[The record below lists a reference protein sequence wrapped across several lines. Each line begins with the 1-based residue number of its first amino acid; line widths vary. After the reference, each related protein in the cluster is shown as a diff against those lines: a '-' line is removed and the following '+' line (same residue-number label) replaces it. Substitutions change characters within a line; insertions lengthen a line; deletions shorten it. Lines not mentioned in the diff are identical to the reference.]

1 MGWLW
6 SSTLPDSRP
15 SSVQEKSSSFPP
27 QSIPEAAASS
37 TSPST
42 STPSKPPTRDELAEQ
57 ELQSFLSEIA
67 ADTAPKASSTK
78 YNRIAKLPPSSTQPK
93 STPSEDPN
101 EPLSTALLPTTMS
114 CRDAFDA
121 AFYCNSFGGRF
132 NDLYRHGTLRSC
144 SSTWNDFWFCMRTRG
159 YSGPEKEAAI
169 KEHYLR
175 KQDAKYSKGLGKE
188 SSENVWRSR
197 DRKMEW
203 GAAFNE
209 PYEEDDVK
217 VSDEEWRRGER
228 EWRSKEAAVG
238 TVSQSQRGS

>member
-1 MGWLW
+1 
-6 SSTLPDSRP
+6 
-15 SSVQEKSSSFPP
+15 
-27 QSIPEAAASS
+27 
-37 TSPST
+37 
-42 STPSKPPTRDELAEQ
+42 
-57 ELQSFLSEIA
+57 
-67 ADTAPKASSTK
+67 
-78 YNRIAKLPPSSTQPK
+78 
-93 STPSEDPN
+93 
-101 EPLSTALLPTTMS
+101 
-114 CRDAFDA
+114 
-121 AFYCNSFGGRF
+121 
-132 NDLYRHGTLRSC
+132 
-144 SSTWNDFWFCMRTRG
+144 MRTRG